1 MAANRGSSGP
11 IYKIK
16 FVLCHI
22 LRLREQTKEL
32 FCQNLRDSLHWAQKN
47 LFTCG
52 IVQFFPKWNEV
63 IKVDNLIH
71 FNQID
76 NMSNSCDIKTGC
88 ALKKFGSFKTFKL
101 DTWIS
106 IFIYIC
112 SGMHNWAKFNIKG
125 FKGAK
130 KIIKKWQKLNC

>member
-88 ALKKFGSFKTFKL
+88 AFKKFGSFKLSNYIPEFQNSFIFVL
-101 DTWIS
+101 IS
-106 IFIYIC
+106 TIEP
-112 SGMHNWAKFNIKG
+112 SLTSKG
-125 FKGAK
+125 LKGPK
-130 KIIKKWQKLNC
+130 KS